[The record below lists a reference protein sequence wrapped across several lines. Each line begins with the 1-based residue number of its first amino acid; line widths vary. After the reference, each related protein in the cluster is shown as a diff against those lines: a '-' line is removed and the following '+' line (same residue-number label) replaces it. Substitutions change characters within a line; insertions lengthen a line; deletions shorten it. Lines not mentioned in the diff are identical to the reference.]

1 MDVEFRLA
9 TAADVPALAA
19 LYAQAARELGPQV
32 YTPEQVAAWASFG
45 ADTPA
50 FRDYILKAQTW
61 IAEHDGQACGFC
73 GIDEEGEVHSLY
85 VRPALT
91 RRGLG
96 SRLLAHAIAT
106 QDRAVMRFAAWA
118 TPFSVPVF
126 GRAGFRLV
134 RAVTEPYQGVVFER
148 YRLER
153 IEPPTA
159 QAPVP
164 PRGSGRL
171 GAARRRP

>member
-1 MDVEFRLA
+1 MNVEFRLA
-9 TAADVPALAA
+9 TEADVPGLAA
-19 LYAQAARELGPQV
+19 LYACAARELGPQV
-32 YTPEQVAAWASFG
+32 YSPEQVAAWASFG

-61 IAEHDGQACGFC
+61 IAEHEGQACGFC

-85 VRPALT
+85 VRPTLA

-106 QDRAVMRFAAWA
+106 RDSAARFAAWA

-126 GRAGFRLV
+126 SRAGFRLV
-134 RAVTEPYQGVVFER
+134 HTVTEPFQGVVFER

-153 IEPPTA
+153 P
-159 QAPVP
+159 
-164 PRGSGRL
+164 
-171 GAARRRP
+171 